1 MNTMEIRLPAKYEQL
16 KLKHLQVLM
25 TTEDPVTRVSACCNL
40 SLEATRALP
49 LAQIEAANWHLND
62 LLEAEVVKHEKMVT
76 LGGKLY
82 GMIPDFSRMTTGEW
96 IDATACEADFWPNAD
111 KFFSIIY
118 RPVTRH
124 FGNHYEIE
132 EYTAEHPLEPLREM
146 PAPAVGG
153 AMAFFLTIREEL
165 LSSLMNSLAVE
176 ARAMLY
182 PKDGVGMTPSI
193 SYQEKAF

>member
-1 MNTMEIRLPAKYEQL
+1 MPAKYEQL

-25 TTEDPVTRVSACCNL
+25 TTEDAVIRVSECGGL
-40 SLEATRALP
+40 TMDEVRKLP
-49 LAQIEAANWHLND
+49 LAQLEAANSHLND
-62 LLEAEVVKHEKMVT
+62 LMGAEVARHDKTLT

-96 IDATACEADFWPNAD
+96 IDATACETNFWANAD

-118 RPVTRH
+118 RPVTRQ
-124 FGNHYEIE
+124 FGHHYEIE

-146 PAPAVGG
+146 PAPSVGG

-165 LSSLMNSLAVE
+165 LSGLMNSLAEE
-176 ARAMLY
+176 ARAMLSQN
-182 PKDGVGMTPSI
+182 DGVGMTPSI
-193 SYQEKAF
+193 NSPVRI